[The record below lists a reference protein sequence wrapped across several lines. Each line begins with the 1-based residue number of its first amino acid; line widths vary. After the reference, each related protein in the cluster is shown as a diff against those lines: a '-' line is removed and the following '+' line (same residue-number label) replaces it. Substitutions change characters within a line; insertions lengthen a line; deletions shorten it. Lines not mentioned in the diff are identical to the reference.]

1 MTKDYYSE
9 QYWGKSPPRADL
21 EEREKKSLSLLLKK
35 TASRRQTFLDLGCG
49 DGCFLFSTAL
59 LDPKLELFGIDAS
72 ETQLKKAQKRL
83 PQGRFSHGNF
93 ESQLPYES
101 NSFDLI
107 FSGEIL
113 EHIVDTDHFISEAH
127 RVLAPGGMLC
137 ITTPNLLAWY
147 NRVFIACGMSPLFV
161 EYSTKDASVGYGILR
176 ARKEKTPV
184 GHLRIFHPRAVVDLL
199 SKCGFRIC
207 SVHAAEFT
215 ALPRWMRVI
224 DRIISRCLPN
234 AGSISIV
241 CAEKLKS

>member
-107 FSGEIL
+107 FRVKYLNIL
-113 EHIVDTDHFISEAH
+113 KTLIILFQKPIVF
-127 RVLAPGGMLC
+127 
-137 ITTPNLLAWY
+137 
-147 NRVFIACGMSPLFV
+147 
-161 EYSTKDASVGYGILR
+161 
-176 ARKEKTPV
+176 
-184 GHLRIFHPRAVVDLL
+184 
-199 SKCGFRIC
+199 
-207 SVHAAEFT
+207 
-215 ALPRWMRVI
+215 
-224 DRIISRCLPN
+224 
-234 AGSISIV
+234 
-241 CAEKLKS
+241 